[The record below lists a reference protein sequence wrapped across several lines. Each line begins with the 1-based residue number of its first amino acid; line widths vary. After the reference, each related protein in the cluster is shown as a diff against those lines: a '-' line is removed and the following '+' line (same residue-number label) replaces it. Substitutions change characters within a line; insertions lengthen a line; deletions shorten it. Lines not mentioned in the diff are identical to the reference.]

1 MTNLNLNQY
10 TRSLTCALASALL
23 LASCSGDE
31 ATIVDDRPGSGSV
44 ANAGS
49 GGGSNTDA
57 TGAGGGAGTDASAC
71 VETPAVS
78 QDYLNRC
85 TTSAC
90 RAFDNEQRLGLYQA
104 GQPLPEVP

>member
-10 TRSLTCALASALL
+10 KRSILCALASALL
-23 LASCSGDE
+23 LASCSDS
-31 ATIVDDRPGSGSV
+31 ATIVDDGPGSV

-49 GGGSNTDA
+49 GNDTPA
-57 TGAGGGAGTDASAC
+57 AGAGGGAGTGPVSSAC